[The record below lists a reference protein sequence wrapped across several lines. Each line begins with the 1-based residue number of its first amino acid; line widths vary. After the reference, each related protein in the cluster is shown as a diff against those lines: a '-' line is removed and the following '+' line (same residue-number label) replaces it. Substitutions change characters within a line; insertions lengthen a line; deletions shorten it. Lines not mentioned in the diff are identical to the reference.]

1 MPPPV
6 ARTVMREGTKKAA
19 LTGRATKA
27 KAPVA
32 MTAMRVVKKKAVT
45 KIEAPVTRKV
55 KVEKGEAPVIA
66 PRTAMKA
73 KAPAAATPRAMKV
86 ETPVGKRHRATK
98 DMSAAL
104 SGSKKRGQSSSA
116 EPLADA
122 GSFPACNVAAVDD
135 AYSCLAQLQKA
146 LAVPIAEPVGTAAPQ
161 LLTATLSE
169 KTSLQWQPEP
179 LFSSSQIPGPAVEP
193 GEVVVGGN
201 CKSWT
206 CGCPAH
212 LRRHPRCG
220 GEGPVRVHLTR
231 DVTVVGRGDTC
242 HVALRS
248 LKTPQMIS
256 RNHAVIRHES
266 CRFVIA
272 DQGSLNGVFIN
283 GERVHGERAI
293 CSGDIITFGAPIAE
307 PEFDY
312 IFEEKN

>member
-1 MPPPV
+1 
-6 ARTVMREGTKKAA
+6 
-19 LTGRATKA
+19 
-27 KAPVA
+27 
-32 MTAMRVVKKKAVT
+32 MRVVKKKAVT

-169 KTSLQWQPEP
+169 KTSFQWQPNTRP
-179 LFSSSQIPGPAVEP
+179 CCGAWRSGGWWQLQIMDMWLSSASSTSP
-193 GEVVVGGN
+193 
-201 CKSWT
+201 SM
-206 CGCPAH
+206 
-212 LRRHPRCG
+212 RRRRACS
-220 GEGPVRVHLTR
+220 
-231 DVTVVGRGDTC
+231 C
-242 HVALRS
+242 
-248 LKTPQMIS
+248 TP
-256 RNHAVIRHES
+256 H
-266 CRFVIA
+266 
-272 DQGSLNGVFIN
+272 
-283 GERVHGERAI
+283 
-293 CSGDIITFGAPIAE
+293 
-307 PEFDY
+307 
-312 IFEEKN
+312 